1 MTSELVRALRRTG
14 RELVPALLSGAAP
27 HGERLQVTAG
37 PALFQL
43 SGPMPSGWVEVDL
56 RIGASAGRPG
66 RARVIADAGSD
77 TVSVP
82 LPLTAD
88 GSARTV
94 ARLPDVVRS
103 LKLELDRAG
112 PLDLP
117 AVRVRELTW
126 AEAAARLAGP
136 LLSRRLRRPWELAHS
151 GSKLLRTLRQ
161 GGVRGVMD
169 WLLHKEQ
176 QKGSRDAGY
185 ANWQRA
191 FSTISEADRVRIRKR
206 SGRLR
211 TRFSVLMAVFD
222 TPETW
227 LPHAI
232 ASVRSQLY
240 PHWELCIADTG
251 SSGAHVRNLL
261 ETAAR
266 EDPRIKLELCSG
278 TGKALASNAA
288 LSLATGDF
296 VALLD
301 PEDELAEHAL
311 YLLAEEL
318 ESHPDTDLAY
328 SDDDRIDEQ
337 GRFVDPHFKPDWNPD
352 LLRSHDYV
360 ARLCAMRRQRVVN
373 VGGYR
378 AGFPGTESYDLC
390 LRIAPDGRVRHVP
403 FVLYHRRLGTGSPE
417 QRDSADAAVRVVQ
430 EHLGSSAQAAVGP
443 LPDTRRVRWPIP
455 DAAPLVS
462 LIIPTR
468 DARPLLET
476 CVESILRNTEY
487 DNFEIVIIDNQSA
500 TPDALAYFSTLQQRG
515 VARVVRFDKPF
526 NFSAINNAG
535 VREARGQ
542 VLALLNND
550 LEAIEPG
557 WLGEM
562 VSHALRPEIGA
573 VGARLLYPDRTV
585 QHGGIL
591 LGVGGI
597 AGHAHKLSP
606 ERDPG
611 YLLRAQIAQ
620 DMSAVTAAC
629 LAIRRQTYLAVG
641 GFDETLAVA
650 FNDVDFC
657 LRVGETG
664 LRNLWTPFATLIHH
678 ESRTRGAEDTA
689 PKRARFHQEIRR
701 MHARWGHLLQND
713 PAYNPNLTLESED
726 FALAWP
732 PRVRKPW
739 R

>member
-1 MTSELVRALRRTG
+1 MIDDLIRHLRRTG
-14 RELVPALLSGAAP
+14 GELLPTLLSGAAP

-66 RARVIADAGSD
+66 RARVIADAGKD

-82 LPLTAD
+82 LSLTPD

-94 ARLPDVVRS
+94 ARLPDFVRS
-103 LKLELDRAG
+103 LKLELDRTG

-126 AEAAARLAGP
+126 AEAAARLAAP
-136 LLSRRLRRPWELAHS
+136 VLSRRLRRPWELPES
-151 GSKLLRTLRQ
+151 GAKLLRTLRQ
-161 GGVRGVMD
+161 GGVRGVMA

-176 QKGSRDAGY
+176 RNGSPDAGY
-185 ANWQRA
+185 ADWQRA
-191 FSTISEADRVRIRKR
+191 FSTISEADRVSIRR
-206 SGRLR
+206 RAAGLR
-211 TRFSVLMAVFD
+211 TRFSLLMAVCD
-222 TPETW
+222 TQEAW
-227 LPHAI
+227 LARAL

-240 PHWELCIADTG
+240 PHWQLCIVDTG
-251 SSGAHVRNLL
+251 SKSAHVRNLL

-266 EDPRIKLELCSG
+266 EDPRIQLELRSG
-278 TGKALASNAA
+278 IGKALASNAS

-296 VALLD
+296 VARLD

-311 YLLAEEL
+311 YLLAEDL

-328 SDDDRIDEQ
+328 GDDDRIDEQ
-337 GRFVDPHFKPDWNPD
+337 GRFVDPHFKPDWNLD
-352 LLRSHDYV
+352 LLRSHDYI
-360 ARLCAMRRQRVVN
+360 AHLCAMRRERVIDL
-373 VGGYR
+373 GGYR
-378 AGFPGTESYDLC
+378 AGFPGSESYDLC
-390 LRIAPDGRVRHVP
+390 LRVARDGRVRHVP
-403 FVLYHRRLGTGSPE
+403 FVLYHRRLGAGSPE
-417 QRDSADAAVRVVQ
+417 LKDSADVAVRVVQ

-443 LPDTRRVRWPIP
+443 LPDTRQVRWPIP
-455 DAAPLVS
+455 DPAPLVS

-476 CVESILRNTEY
+476 CVESILRATEY
-487 DNFEIVIIDNQSA
+487 EHFEIVIIDNQSSS
-500 TPDALAYFSTLQQRG
+500 PDALAYFSSLQQRG
-515 VARVVRFDKPF
+515 VARVVRFDHPF

-542 VLALLNND
+542 VVALLNND

-591 LGVGGI
+591 LGIGGI

-606 ERDPG
+606 EHDPG
-611 YLLRAQIAQ
+611 YFLRAQIAQ

-629 LAIRRQTYLAVG
+629 LAIRRETYLAVG

-664 LRNLWTPFATLIHH
+664 RRNLWTPFATLIHH
-678 ESRTRGAEDTA
+678 ESRTRGADDSA

-701 MHARWGHLLQND
+701 MHARWGHVLGND

-739 R
+739 

>member
-1 MTSELVRALRRTG
+1 
-14 RELVPALLSGAAP
+14 
-27 HGERLQVTAG
+27 
-37 PALFQL
+37 
-43 SGPMPSGWVEVDL
+43 
-56 RIGASAGRPG
+56 
-66 RARVIADAGSD
+66 
-77 TVSVP
+77 
-82 LPLTAD
+82 
-88 GSARTV
+88 
-94 ARLPDVVRS
+94 
-103 LKLELDRAG
+103 
-112 PLDLP
+112 
-117 AVRVRELTW
+117 
-126 AEAAARLAGP
+126 
-136 LLSRRLRRPWELAHS
+136 
-151 GSKLLRTLRQ
+151 
-161 GGVRGVMD
+161 
-169 WLLHKEQ
+169 
-176 QKGSRDAGY
+176 
-185 ANWQRA
+185 
-191 FSTISEADRVRIRKR
+191 
-206 SGRLR
+206 
-211 TRFSVLMAVFD
+211 
-222 TPETW
+222 
-227 LPHAI
+227 
-232 ASVRSQLY
+232 
-240 PHWELCIADTG
+240 
-251 SSGAHVRNLL
+251 
-261 ETAAR
+261 
-266 EDPRIKLELCSG
+266 
-278 TGKALASNAA
+278 
-288 LSLATGDF
+288 
-296 VALLD
+296 
-301 PEDELAEHAL
+301 
-311 YLLAEEL
+311 
-318 ESHPDTDLAY
+318 
-328 SDDDRIDEQ
+328 
-337 GRFVDPHFKPDWNPD
+337 
-352 LLRSHDYV
+352 
-360 ARLCAMRRQRVVN
+360 
-373 VGGYR
+373 
-378 AGFPGTESYDLC
+378 
-390 LRIAPDGRVRHVP
+390 
-403 FVLYHRRLGTGSPE
+403 
-417 QRDSADAAVRVVQ
+417 
-430 EHLGSSAQAAVGP
+430 
-443 LPDTRRVRWPIP
+443 
-455 DAAPLVS
+455 VS

-542 VLALLNND
+542 VVALLNND

-629 LAIRRQTYLAVG
+629 LAIRRETYLAVG

-701 MHARWGHLLQND
+701 MQVRWGHLLQND